1 MLQITPS
8 ERRALQLLA
17 DERSASEI
25 ASCLGIAVSDV
36 RSHLAVLFAKMGV
49 STKDEAVSDASRRGC
64 ATISQSAG
72 CVSGGGWLKLV
83 GR

>member
-49 STKDEAVSDASRRGC
+49 STKDEAVSDASRRGLLT
-64 ATISQSAG
+64 AAAPLFHSQPDASQAAAG
-72 CVSGGGWLKLV
+72 
-83 GR
+83 